1 MEDEARKAAR
11 RANVLK
17 FFPTAEGKDFAKR
30 VWAMLDADEAARSPP
45 PPKKPPPERK
55 E

>member
-17 FFPTAEGKDFAKR
+17 FFPTAEGKDFVKR
-30 VWAMLDADEAARSPP
+30 VWELLDKDEAARPA
-45 PPKKPPPERK
+45 PPPEKPAPERQ